1 MVNGDVRRCRVS
13 FNPRGNSLCQPY
25 SADGEFDLENNAG
38 VHGLPAGDYE
48 VVVVQL
54 VLTDHLAAS
63 EHSHG
68 KTVPR
73 RYADYYTSGLKVSLA
88 ENHQPPIK
96 IELEDK

>member
-1 MVNGDVRRCRVS
+1 MPAVFSRWRVR
-13 FNPRGNSLCQPY
+13 PRKH
-25 SADGEFDLENNAG
+25 AG